1 MVHTSASVRLEIIN
15 GLSLLYYIQGSDPS
29 LKPYLLL
36 AHFDV
41 VPAEEELWEVPP
53 FEGSVKNGYIYGR
66 GTLDL
71 KDVVMVLIEIYI
83 KVNLFFV

>member
-1 MVHTSASVRLEIIN
+1 LVHSSPSIKLDVIN
-15 GLSLLYYIQGSDPS
+15 GLSLLYHIRGSDPN

-41 VPAEEELWEVPP
+41 VPAEDDHWDVPP
-53 FEGSVKNGYIYGR
+53 FKGTVKDGFIYGR

-71 KDVVMVLIEIYI
+71 KDVVMVLYC
-83 KVNLFFV
+83 L

>member
-1 MVHTSASVRLEIIN
+1 MVHSSSSVKLEIIN
-15 GLSLLYYIQGSDPS
+15 ELSLLYHIQGSDPS

-41 VPAEEELWEVPP
+41 VPAEEEEWDVPP
-53 FEGSVKNGYIYGR
+53 FEGSIKNGFIYGR

-71 KDVVMVLIEIYI
+71 KDVVMVLTEFYI
-83 KVNLFFV
+83 KFK